1 MWWRRSVLA
10 CQAVLAYSA
19 HGNPFE
25 DRVAAINARSPW
37 KASADALN
45 AVYDTVVA
53 DLHTQ
58 QKFQSEKDAYCDAQM
73 DATRDH
79 IRGAKA
85 SNDILADD
93 RVKLEA
99 QVEALEGDVSSFREK
114 LASMRAE
121 IDSAE
126 AERKHAEKEASDDV
140 LATKKALVTTNS
152 SVLLGARRMLQ
163 QQLMS
168 LDSTHQEQVTLMRQ
182 FANEK
187 REGMLKVEQELQA
200 KRTEVLEKQTELAEI
215 VRTIND
221 NGRTSTRDGIYL
233 DSLKHECQVFEK
245 NEKGLKS
252 SRTRLRDLL
261 KSSINIIEEKVN
273 SIGTK
278 KILMQDLT
286 ALVAPS
292 SFLQVSNSH
301 DVFREVRDKIQEMLR
316 EMEEAMSKEKG
327 KHEWCMEETRKN
339 DEERQGFQQK
349 MSSYQS
355 AIRHLTDQLA
365 ALGAKRDFAQGM
377 KTKNVKI
384 VDRVKSELSSLEGRF
399 TNAINNVETAVK
411 VITEVED
418 RAKQQSGADKI
429 LIDIG
434 QAKGAQ
440 SGPNR
445 ILSYLEE
452 AKAEAQKLNDLLN
465 SAKSQTKT
473 TLDEVRVK
481 AERAMEARERDAQD
495 VDLQRA
501 EINDQLI
508 EAKTDLKMA
517 KANMNN
523 AVGYEETI
531 KTDCGPASASDT
543 AKRRQESIE
552 ALRDALKV
560 LNGEMIA
567 A

>member
-1 MWWRRSVLA
+1 MLACHAAFVLA
-10 CQAVLAYSA
+10 VHGA

-25 DRVAAINARSPW
+25 NQVAAMNARLPW

-53 DLHTQ
+53 DLQTQ
-58 QKFQSEKDAYCDAQM
+58 QKFQKEKDAYCDAQM
-73 DATRDH
+73 ETTRNN
-79 IRGAKA
+79 IREAQT
-85 SNDILADD
+85 STDIMADD

-99 QVEALEGDVSSFREK
+99 EVEALQGDVSNLTEK

-126 AERKHAEKEASDDV
+126 AERKHAEKVASDDV

-152 SVLLGARRMLQ
+152 SVLLGARRLLQ
-163 QQLMS
+163 QQLLS
-168 LDSTHQEQVTLMRQ
+168 LDTTHQEEVTLMRA
-182 FANEK
+182 FANQK

-200 KRTEVLEKQTELAEI
+200 KHTEVLEKQTELAEI

-221 NGRTSTRDGIYL
+221 NGRTSTRDGTYL

-245 NEKGLKS
+245 NEKGLKR

-261 KSSINIIEEKVN
+261 KSSLEIIEEKVN

-286 ALVAPS
+286 SLVAPA
-292 SFLQVSNSH
+292 SFLQVSSSN

-327 KHEWCMEETRKN
+327 KHLWCTEETRKN
-339 DEERQGFQQK
+339 DEERQEFQQK
-349 MSSYQS
+349 MSSHQS
-355 AIRHLTDQLA
+355 AIRKLTDQLA
-365 ALGAKRDFAQGM
+365 SLGAKHSFAQDM
-377 KTKNVKI
+377 KTKNIKI
-384 VDRVKSELSSLEGRF
+384 VDRVKSELAALNARF
-399 TNAINNVETAVK
+399 TNAISNVENAMK
-411 VITEVED
+411 VITEVEGK
-418 RAKQQSGADKI
+418 AKEQSGADK
-429 LIDIG
+429 LLVDIG
-434 QAKGAQ
+434 QAKVAH
-440 SGPNR
+440 SGHNR
-445 ILSYLEE
+445 ILSYLGE
-452 AKAEAQKLNDLLN
+452 AKDEAQRLNDLL
-465 SAKSQTKT
+465 STAKSQTKT
-473 TLDEVRVK
+473 TLREVKVN

-508 EAKTDLKMA
+508 EAKADLRMA
-517 KANMNN
+517 KTNLNN
-523 AVGYEETI
+523 AVEYEDTI
-531 KTDCGPASASDT
+531 KTDCGPASASDR

-552 ALRDALKV
+552 ALGDALKV